1 MAQLL
6 QRVVVLGAGT
16 MGSRLAAHCANH
28 GLNVHLLDQTTE
40 LAASGLQA
48 AAKSRPAAFFLPR
61 LAEAIRTGDF
71 ASGNK
76 AIAEADW
83 VVEAIVENLDAKR
96 ALLARVA
103 PQLRADA
110 LLTTNTSGLPV
121 AAVGA
126 QLPDKVKRRWLGTHF
141 FNPPRY
147 MRLVEMIP
155 TPTTDAEAV
164 AWLRRA
170 IELRLGKGVVIA
182 RDTPNFIANRI
193 GVFALMNTLRL
204 MQEFELGIEDI
215 DALTGLLL
223 GWPKS
228 ATFRTL
234 DMIGLDTLAQVV
246 QNSYANLPKDEHRE
260 LFVVPEFVKAMLQR
274 GWLGE
279 KSGQGFYRKQ
289 GDQIDA
295 LDLKTMTYHPRRKV
309 RLPFDT
315 LAAAVKQSEFVRRG
329 LEELFAYC
337 QARLGEI
344 SDDPEAIDQ
353 AMEWGYNWQ
362 HGPFAMESVVETG
375 KGPAR
380 PLGVSVRANP
390 GCSLLDLGD
399 GVGCLE
405 FHSKMNVLGADTVA
419 MMQTTL
425 ADSGLPFDAFVIT
438 NGGEQFS
445 VGADLAYLLAL
456 IQNEEWDEVEEAVRQ
471 FQAMNLALKRSPRPV
486 VVAPFGLTL
495 GGGCEMM
502 LHAARVVA
510 HAELYAG
517 MVEIGAGLIP
527 AGGGTTQMALRM
539 DPKTALETIAM
550 AKVST
555 SAAEAREL
563 RLLRRGDEVIANRA
577 FVLQAAKDAAR
588 QLADAGYEVP
598 PEASVRAPGPSVEAT
613 LKLGVFMMREAEQ
626 ITKHEQKIGNHLVG
640 VLCAHGAPEGMMV
653 PEAKLREWEREAF
666 LSLCGE
672 TNTQERIAYLLR
684 NGKPLRN

>member
-1 MAQLL
+1 MARWL

-40 LAASGLQA
+40 LAAGGLQA

-61 LAEAIRTGDF
+61 LANAIRTGDF
-71 ASGNK
+71 TSGSK
-76 AIAEADW
+76 AIAAADW
-83 VVEAIVENLDAKR
+83 VIEAIVENLDAKR
-96 ALLARVA
+96 ALLAQVV
-103 PQLRADA
+103 PQLQADA

-126 QLPDKVKRRWLGTHF
+126 KLPDNVKRRWMGTHF

-155 TPTTDAEAV
+155 TVDTDTEAM
-164 AWLRRA
+164 AWLCRA
-170 IELRLGKGVVIA
+170 IEVRLGKGIVVA

-193 GVFALMNTLRL
+193 GVFVLMNTLRL
-204 MQEFELGIEDI
+204 LQELDLGIEDI
-215 DALTGLLL
+215 DALTGPLL

-246 QNSYANLPKDEHRE
+246 ENSYAHLPKDEHRE

-289 GDQIDA
+289 GERIDA
-295 LDLKTMTYHPRRKV
+295 LDLKTMTYHPRRTV

-315 LAAAVKQSEFVRRG
+315 LAAAAKQSEFVRRG
-329 LEELFAYC
+329 LEDLFAYC

-344 SDDPEAIDQ
+344 TDDPEAIDR

-362 HGPFAMESVVETG
+362 HGPFAMRSIVETS
-375 KGPAR
+375 KAPER
-380 PLGVSVRANP
+380 RLGATVRANS

-399 GVGCLE
+399 GIGCLE

-419 MMQTTL
+419 MVQTTL
-425 ADSGLPFDAFVIT
+425 ADSSLPFAAFIIT

-456 IQNEEWDEVEEAVRQ
+456 TQNEEWDEVEEAVRQ
-471 FQAMNLALKRSPRPV
+471 FQAMNLAVKRSLRPV

-517 MVEIGAGLIP
+517 MVEFGVGLIP

-550 AKVST
+550 AKIST

-563 RLLRRGDEVIANRA
+563 RLLRHGDEVIANRA
-577 FVLQAAKDAAR
+577 LVLQAAKEAAR
-588 QLADAGYEVP
+588 QLADAGYEP
-598 PEASVRAPGPSVEAT
+598 PREASVLAPGPSVEAT
-613 LKLGVFMMREAEQ
+613 LKLGVFMMRQAEQ
-626 ITKHEQKIGNHLVG
+626 ITEHEQKIANHLVR
-640 VLCAHGAPEGMMV
+640 VLCAHGAPAGMMV

-672 TNTQERIAYLLR
+672 AKTQERIAYMLKK
-684 NGKPLRN
+684 GKPLRN